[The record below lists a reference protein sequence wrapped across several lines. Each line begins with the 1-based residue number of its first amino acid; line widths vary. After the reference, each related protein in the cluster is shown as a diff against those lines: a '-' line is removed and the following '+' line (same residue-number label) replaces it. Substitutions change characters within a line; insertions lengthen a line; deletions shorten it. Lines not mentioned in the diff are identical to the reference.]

1 MHDLAIPLPVI
12 VIAEILGVPV
22 ADRDDFKRWS
32 DGIVVLEPTALRAM
46 ADYFRHLLAQRRSTL
61 MEL

>member
-22 ADRDDFKRWS
+22 GDRDDFKRWS
-32 DGIVVLEPTALRAM
+32 DGIVWANGGC
-46 ADYFRHLLAQRRSTL
+46 
-61 MEL
+61 